1 MDIHKNARL
10 TPRSREALV
19 CCVIDQGVCFRR
31 AAFLFQVTPKTAAKW
46 VRRFQQQGL
55 AGLQDRSSRPLRSPR
70 STPSSLIEHV
80 VQLRRQHTP
89 GYQIARLTE
98 LSPATVSRILQRARL
113 SRWRDLEPKPPVVR
127 YERAHPGELIHL
139 DIKSLPCYQEV
150 LLRADGRRRGPKR
163 RASLGSL
170 ALHVAVDDHSRLAFT
185 RLMPDQQSCH
195 AIDFLQQAVA
205 FYATH
210 GIRVRALL
218 TDNGSCYRSRQFR
231 EHCQRLGI
239 QHLFTRPYTP
249 RTNGKAERFI
259 QTLMRE
265 WVYAKHWTDSE
276 ERDRHLAPWTAYYN
290 YARPHGS
297 LNYNPPISRS
307 DPGTTS

>member
-19 CCVIDQGVCFRR
+19 RCVIDQGVCFAR
-31 AAFLFQVTPKTAAKW
+31 AALLFQVTPKTAAKW

-70 STPSSLIEHV
+70 STPASLIERV

-89 GYQIARLTE
+89 GYQIGRLTQ

-127 YERAHPGELIHL
+127 YERAQPGELIHL

-185 RLMPDQQSCH
+185 RLMPDQQACH
-195 AIDFLQQAVA
+195 AIDFLQLAID
-205 FYATH
+205 FYANH
-210 GIRVRALL
+210 GIRVQSLL

-231 EHCQRLGI
+231 NQCQRLGL

-265 WVYAKHWTDSE
+265 WVYAKHWTNSE